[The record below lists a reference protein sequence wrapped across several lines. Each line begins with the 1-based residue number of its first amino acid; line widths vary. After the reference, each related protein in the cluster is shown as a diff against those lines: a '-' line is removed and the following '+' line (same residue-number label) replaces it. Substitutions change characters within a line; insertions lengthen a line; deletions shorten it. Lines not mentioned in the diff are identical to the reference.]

1 MMGTDQGVD
10 SKSKEILED
19 YSLRPVPEEQKKRWI
34 DMAVVWIG
42 VAVVMSALLRGMMIG
57 LGLGSIN
64 RVLLAYGL
72 GELILILIM
81 IFTGYLGARTGLST
95 PLLASQTFGSRGAL
109 LISLLLGLAF
119 LGWFAVQAG
128 LFAETMAVFFPWSFS
143 RIWLSLASGLAM
155 MLPVLFGFR
164 GLKALSWL
172 AVPPM
177 LLAFFYAA
185 FKVGFKF
192 LPRPELIR
200 LAQAHQPSPYPL
212 NLGEAASLV
221 AGGFIVGAV
230 TSADIFRYARPR
242 WVEVAAAATMAMVVS
257 ALMQLTGSTLAMATG
272 LYHEEL
278 PRIII
283 NQEFAGLGFL
293 GFLAIALAQWTT
305 NDSNLYSSVLAFKN
319 LVRVRRWKLTL
330 LLGLA
335 ASVLA
340 AAGWLNRLSLFLS
353 LLAIACGPVGGI
365 LLVDHYLIRKKNV
378 PERKAEIFRH
388 ENNSSGL
395 NWIALI
401 AYFLGFLSGWLTSG
415 HPWRLAL
422 FPFSIFAFNG
432 ILGGGF
438 FYGSL
443 KLLEKYLKNRKRKE
457 K

>member
-1 MMGTDQGVD
+1 MMGANLGFN

-19 YSLRPVPEEQKKRWI
+19 YSLRPVPAEQKKRWI
-34 DMAVVWIG
+34 DITIVWIG

-57 LGLGSIN
+57 LGLGSIS

-81 IFTGYLGARTGLST
+81 VFTGYLGARTGLST
-95 PLLASQTFGSRGAL
+95 PLLASQTFGPKGAL

-128 LFAETMAVFFPWSFS
+128 LFAETLAVFFPWSFP
-143 RIWLSLASGLAM
+143 RGWLALASGLAM
-155 MLPVLFGFR
+155 MLPVIFGFQ
-164 GLKALSWL
+164 GLRALSWL

-177 LLAFFYAA
+177 LIAFFYAA

-192 LPRPELIR
+192 LPRLELIR

-212 NLGEAASLV
+212 SLGEAASLI

-242 WVEVAAAATMAMVVS
+242 WLEVAAAAIMAMVVS

-283 NQEFAGLGFL
+283 SREFAGLGFL

-319 LVRVRRWKLTL
+319 LIRLRRWKLTL
-330 LLGLA
+330 MLGLA
-335 ASVLA
+335 ASGLA
-340 AAGWLNRLSLFLS
+340 AAGLLGRLSLFLS
-353 LLAIACGPVGGI
+353 LLAVACGPVGGI
-365 LLVDHYLIRKKNV
+365 LLVDHYLIRKKMI
-378 PERKAEIFRH
+378 PESTDETSRH
-388 ENNSSGL
+388 GNNPSGL
-395 NWIALI
+395 NWMALI
-401 AYFLGFLSGWLTSG
+401 AYFLGLLSGWLTSG

-432 ILGGGF
+432 ILAGGF

-443 KLLEKYLKNRKRKE
+443 TLLKKYLKNRKSKE
-457 K
+457 R

>member
-1 MMGTDQGVD
+1 MGADKGFN
-10 SKSKEILED
+10 SKPKEILED
-19 YSLRPVPEEQKKRWI
+19 YSLRPVPAEQKKRWI
-34 DMAVVWIG
+34 DMAIVWIG

-57 LGLGSIN
+57 LGLGSLS
-64 RVLLAYGL
+64 RVLLAYAL

-81 IFTGYLGARTGLST
+81 VFTGYLGARTGLST
-95 PLLASQTFGSRGAL
+95 PLLAAQSFGPRGAM

-128 LFAETMAVFFPWSFS
+128 LFAETMAVLFS
-143 RIWLSLASGLAM
+143 RSFPRFWLALASGLAM
-155 MLPVLFGFR
+155 MLPVIFGFR

-192 LPRPELIR
+192 LPRMELIR
-200 LAQAHQPSPYPL
+200 LAQAHQPSPYPMS
-212 NLGEAASLV
+212 LGEAASLV

-242 WVEVAAAATMAMVVS
+242 WPEVAAAAILAMVVS

-283 NQEFAGLGFL
+283 SREFAGLGLL

-319 LVRVRRWKLTL
+319 LIQAQAMEIDLTPWP
-330 LLGLA
+330 GRIWP
-335 ASVLA
+335 
-340 AAGWLNRLSLFLS
+340 G
-353 LLAIACGPVGGI
+353 
-365 LLVDHYLIRKKNV
+365 
-378 PERKAEIFRH
+378 
-388 ENNSSGL
+388 
-395 NWIALI
+395 
-401 AYFLGFLSGWLTSG
+401 SGWFTQSTE
-415 HPWRLAL
+415 
-422 FPFSIFAFNG
+422 PFSEPSG
-432 ILGGGF
+432 C
-438 FYGSL
+438 SL
-443 KLLEKYLKNRKRKE
+443 WPCWRDSTC
-457 K
+457 